1 MMNIDI
7 RSVKK
12 WIFISIWLVMLIH
25 FLKDITQDILG
36 IATPL
41 DKLGDIQENISRFP
55 MWFEWFWHWAMV
67 STFIGEFILI
77 LLLPKYIFRL
87 ISKTEKYVIIGFLI
101 YIPLMFLWAYLLS

>member
-1 MMNIDI
+1 MKNQSKIN
-7 RSVKK
+7 K
-12 WIFISIWLVMLIH
+12 LIASTILAIVVTH

-41 DKLGDIQENISRFP
+41 DNLGDIQEKISQFP

-67 STFIGEFILI
+67 NTFIGELVVII
-77 LLLPKYIFRL
+77 LLPKYIFKS
-87 ISKTEKYVIIGFLI
+87 ISKTEKYIIIGFLI